1 MPRAARKTETPD
13 ANAVYVSWQSG
24 SVDVDGVPYS
34 FHTGERLRGDNPA
47 VQAAFWAFV
56 PDGSPEGERP
66 NAFTQIVARADAER
80 AAAEYEVQLA
90 GALPTP
96 LEIEDTIRLTRSIT

>member
-13 ANAVYVSWQSG
+13 PSRVYVSWQSG
-24 SVDVDGVPYS
+24 SVDVDGVPHV
-34 FHTGERLRGDNPA
+34 FHTNERLRGDHPA

-66 NAFTQIVARADAER
+66 NAFTQIVERADAER
-80 AAAEYEVQLA
+80 AAAEHEVQLA
-90 GALPTP
+90 GALPVQ
-96 LEIEDTIRLTRSIT
+96 LAVEDVIQL